1 MRLLIVLFFASILT
15 TSYCSI
21 PATLVLSTTSE
32 KLLLVKIRNS
42 QCLKCKLIELAQ
54 LSDIANV
61 TVSIDTYYPDY
72 YFHVVE
78 RETTKELCAQT
89 LSKPIRFGENAS
101 YYFHIRTNE
110 SEACSITT
118 VIDEKMPLYLPLY
131 IAIGVLVACGFIY
144 VLGKYLYRRYI
155 FVYIGLF

>member
-1 MRLLIVLFFASILT
+1 MRIILILFSILT
-15 TSYCSI
+15 TAYCSI

-42 QCLKCKLIELAQ
+42 QCSKCKLIELAH

-61 TVSIDTYYPDY
+61 TVSIDTFYPDY

-78 RETTKELCAQT
+78 RETNKELCAQT

-101 YYFHIRTNE
+101 YFFHIRANE
-110 SEACSITT
+110 SESCTITT
-118 VIDEKMPLYLPLY
+118 VIGEKMPLYLPLY
-131 IAIGVLVACGFIY
+131 IAIGILLACGFIY
-144 VLGKYLYRRYI
+144 VLGKYLYKRYI
-155 FVYIGLF
+155 FVYINLF